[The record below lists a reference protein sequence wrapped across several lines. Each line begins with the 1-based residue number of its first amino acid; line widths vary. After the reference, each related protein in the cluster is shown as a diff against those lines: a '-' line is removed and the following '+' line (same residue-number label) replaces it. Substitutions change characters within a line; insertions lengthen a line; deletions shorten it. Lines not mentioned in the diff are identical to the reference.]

1 MIDQIE
7 IRHLRYF
14 VAVAEELHFGRAA
27 KRLGITQPPLS
38 LSIQRLESA
47 LGVAL
52 FERTNRRV
60 QLTPAG
66 RTLLEEGRHLIADLM
81 SVVDATRRS
90 ARGETGSLT
99 IAYAASVMHMALPR
113 IIQAFRKEFPDV
125 RLELRELPTSSQ
137 IIELRAGELDVGF
150 LRQTARDPELM
161 TETMMTENLVLA
173 ISKHHELAARKHLR
187 LEDVANEDFVLFPRD
202 LAPGLYAHVL
212 AVCAEVGVHPRV
224 VQTSRE
230 LYTTISLVEAGL
242 GVTII
247 PESVQQMGWRGVRY
261 YPIKSPLAATR
272 IDAAWRADNRS
283 PILPAFLEITR
294 AMAHSSVPES

>member
-1 MIDQIE
+1 MIDEIE
-7 IRHLRYF
+7 LRHLRYF

-27 KRLGITQPPLS
+27 QRLGITQPPLS
-38 LSIQRLESA
+38 LQIQRLEA
-47 LGVAL
+47 NLGVTL

-60 QLTPAG
+60 RLTPAG
-66 RTLLEEGRHLIADLM
+66 RTLLEEGRHLIADFIN
-81 SVVDATRRS
+81 VADATRRS

-99 IAYAASVMHMALPR
+99 VAFAASVMHMALPR
-113 IIQAFRKEFPDV
+113 IIQSFRSQFPDV
-125 RLELRELPTSSQ
+125 RLELRELSTSAQ
-137 IIELRAGELDVGF
+137 LVELKAGDLDIGF
-150 LRQTARDPELM
+150 LRQTPRDSELVI
-161 TETMMTENLVLA
+161 EAMMTENLVLA
-173 ISKHHELAARKHLR
+173 ISKQHALASRKHLK
-187 LEDVANEDFVLFPRD
+187 LTDVANEDFVLFPRD

-261 YPIKSPLAATR
+261 YPIRSPLAATR

-283 PILPAFLEITR
+283 AVLPAFLEITR
-294 AMAHSSVPES
+294 SMARA